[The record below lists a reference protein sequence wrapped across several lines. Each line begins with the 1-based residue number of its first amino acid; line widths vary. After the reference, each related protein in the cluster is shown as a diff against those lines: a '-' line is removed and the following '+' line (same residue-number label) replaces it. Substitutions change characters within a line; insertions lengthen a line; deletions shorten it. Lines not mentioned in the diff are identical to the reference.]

1 MAYENLVILIGNL
14 GADPEVR
21 YMPDGTPTA
30 TMRLATTKRYK
41 DKAGEKQE
49 HTEWHR
55 VVGYSQIAKFAG
67 EYAEKGNQVYARGEL
82 RTRKWTDKDGQER
95 YTTEIVCRYFQL
107 LSGKRQ
113 GEAAEVPAEE
123 MPPADNEAPV
133 AEGAGA

>member
-14 GADPEVR
+14 GAAPEVR
-21 YMPDGTPTA
+21 YMPDGEPTV

-41 DKAGEKQE
+41 DKKGEKQE

-55 VVGYSQIAKFAG
+55 VVGYGQIAKFAG
-67 EYAEKGNQVYARGEL
+67 EYAEKGNQVYVRGEL
-82 RTRKWTDKDGQER
+82 RTRKWTDKENIER

-113 GEAAEVPAEE
+113 GEAAEVAAEDI
-123 MPPADNEAPV
+123 PPADSEAPV
-133 AEGAGA
+133 EDGADA